1 VKGLGNLGHL
11 MKQAKQMQEEL
22 AKTQEQIAKL
32 RVSGTSG
39 GGMVTAIVSGAG
51 ELVGLQIEREV
62 IDPEDP
68 EMLVDLIVAAVQD
81 AQRRAKTEAEERL
94 GPLAQGFGLPT

>member
-22 AKTQEQIAKL
+22 AKTQEEIAKL

-51 ELVGLQIEREV
+51 ELAGLQIEREV